1 MTTGAAFLP
10 DEESKHCVK
19 VLRLQARDEIVVV
32 NGKGGWYRCEIT
44 SPDARRCELR
54 VLEERTD
61 YGKRPYFIHIAL
73 APTKNADRTEWFVE
87 KCVELGV
94 DRISFLICEHSE
106 RRFFKTDRVEK
117 IAIGAMKQSL
127 KAFLPVINEAES
139 FSAFLNRIRRG
150 DIRPVRRI
158 GGDDRRGDVGTAL
171 GRRGDDQTDQ
181 LFIAHLEEEIAGER
195 RQLQW
200 VAEPYGD
207 YCVLIGP
214 EGDFSTREINQA
226 KELGF
231 LPVSLG
237 NSRLRTETAGIV
249 ACHLLHIIQSK
260 IN

>member
-1 MTTGAAFLP
+1 
-10 DEESKHCVK
+10 
-19 VLRLQARDEIVVV
+19 VLRLQAMDEIVVV
-32 NGKGGWYRCEIT
+32 DGKGGWYRCEIT
-44 SPDARRCELR
+44 RPDARRCELR
-54 VLEERTD
+54 VLEVQTD
-61 YGKRPYFIHIAL
+61 YGKRPYSIHIAL

-94 DRISFLICEHSE
+94 DKISFLICEHSE

-139 FSAFLNRIRRG
+139 FSVFINHIRRG
-150 DIRPVRRI
+150 YTQPVRRI
-158 GGDDRRGDVGTAL
+158 GGDVGATQA
-171 GRRGDDQTDQ
+171 DQ
-181 LFIAHLEEEIAGER
+181 LFIAHLEEETSGER

-200 VAEPYGD
+200 VAEPNGD

-214 EGDFSTREINQA
+214 EGDFSTKEINQA

-231 LPVSLG
+231 HPVSLG

-249 ACHLLHIIQSK
+249 ACHLLHIIHQSK
-260 IN
+260 TN